1 MNPASGAVFGMTVGQ
16 YMSSLSDKEVRRF
29 INPQILSVLGDFFGN
44 RIPLDKLQ
52 QVAESVCNM
61 SEMLGERDSR
71 ELVLDLL
78 PGAKRTELED
88 RLGSSLH
95 EADRWTNSQLAEARR
110 FFGVQDDRLPTTP
123 PLAVAA
129 AVPGYGL
136 FEYQRTA
143 AQRLEPL
150 LWQNLQRVVLH
161 LPTGAGKTRTA
172 MHVVADSLRRQDPSV
187 VVWLASGRELLEQAV
202 ASFQEAWQH
211 LGNREVQ
218 LGTMWGTR
226 SPDLDGFSDGFLAV
240 GLAKGWVAHTSSKP
254 DWALKL
260 SSRTRLVVFDEA
272 HQCIAPT
279 FRQITEDL
287 TFNFQCAL
295 LGLTATPGRT
305 WDDIDEDGK
314 LADFFGRNK
323 VGLEVPGGNPIEYL
337 IESGYLARPHFET
350 LFAEP
355 GTSLE
360 ESDATAVTLSL
371 DVPDQ
376 ILEEM
381 SLRGQYVSAVIDATQ
396 RLLEDGHVRVLVF
409 AASVA
414 QARGLAA
421 ILAVMGTRS
430 AVVTGDTGAQERKRA
445 ISNFKGTGREPMVLF
460 NFGVLTTGFD
470 APQASAVIIARPTKS
485 LVLYSQMI
493 GRAIRG
499 PKAGGTRNCKVVT
512 VVDPDIPGFGDVA
525 EAFHNWEDVWS

>member
-1 MNPASGAVFGMTVGQ
+1 MTSPGGAVYGMTVGQ
-16 YMSSLSDKEVRRF
+16 FMSSLTENEVRRF
-29 INPQILSVLGDFFGN
+29 VNPQILSVLDDFFGS

-52 QVAESVCNM
+52 SVAESLCNM
-61 SEMLGERDSR
+61 SELLAERDNR
-71 ELVLDLL
+71 KLVLDLL
-78 PGAKRTELED
+78 PEVKRTELED
-88 RLGSSLH
+88 RLEASLD
-95 EADRWTNSQLAEARR
+95 EARSWTNSQVAEARR
-110 FFGVQDDRLPTTP
+110 FFGVADDWLPAPP
-123 PLAVAA
+123 PLAVATA
-129 AVPGYGL
+129 ESGYGL

-143 AQRLEPL
+143 LQRLEPL

-202 ASFQEAWQH
+202 ASFQEAWKH

-218 LGTMWGTR
+218 LGSMWGSRT
-226 SPDLDGFSDGFLAV
+226 PDLDSFDDGFLAV
-240 GLAKGWVAHTSSKP
+240 GLAKGWVTQTSSKP

-260 SSRTRLVVFDEA
+260 SQRTRLVVFDEA

-279 FRQITEDL
+279 YRQITEDL
-287 TFNFQCAL
+287 TFNYQCAL

-323 VGLEVPGGNPIEYL
+323 VGLEVPGENPIEYL
-337 IESGYLARPHFET
+337 IESGYLARPQFET

-355 GTSLE
+355 GISFE
-360 ESDATAVTLSL
+360 ESNAIAAL
-371 DVPDQ
+371 DSFEVSDDV
-376 ILEEM
+376 LELI
-381 SLRGQYVSAVIDATQ
+381 SLRGQYVSAVVDAI
-396 RLLEDGHVRVLVF
+396 RKLLEDGHHRVLVF

-421 ILAVMGTRS
+421 ILAVMGSKS
-430 AVVTGDTGAQERKRA
+430 AVVTGGTGAQERKRTIA
-445 ISNFKGTGREPMVLF
+445 SFKGTGREPMVLF
-460 NFGVLTTGFD
+460 NYGVLTTGFD
-470 APQASAVIIARPTKS
+470 APQASAVVIARPTKS
-485 LVLYSQMI
+485 LVLYSQMV

-499 PKAGGTRNCKVVT
+499 PKAGGTKTCKVVT
-512 VVDPDIPGFGDVA
+512 VIDPDLPGFGDVA
-525 EAFHNWEDVWS
+525 EAFHNWEDVWN